1 MVPPR
6 HIAVVTAGGDCPG
19 MNAALRAV
27 VRAAVHRH
35 GLQVTGFL
43 DGFAGLLTDQS
54 RPLGFDEVSGIVALS
69 GTILGASN
77 RDDPFRVPVDRPG
90 ERVYEDRSDVA
101 LRTLTRHGIEG
112 LLVIGGDGSLTIARR
127 LESKGIAVVG
137 IPKTIDNDVGGTDVA
152 LGFDSALTVATEA
165 VDRLHTTAASHH
177 RVMVVEVMGRNAG
190 WIALEAGLAGGGD
203 VILIPEIL
211 FRYEAVAAGILDR
224 ARRGRRFSIVVVA
237 EGVTCPGG
245 GTVVRQ
251 IVGDSPDPVR
261 LGGVGV
267 VLSKALEALV
277 PFEVRYVV
285 LGHVQRGGSPTP
297 FDRILATRFGTA
309 AVAALVDGESGGMVA
324 LRGDRIERVAL
335 ADALSRPKRVDP
347 LGERVASARGIGT
360 IFGDETRTGV

>member
-1 MVPPR
+1 VARPR

-27 VRAAVHRH
+27 VRAAAHRH
-35 GLQVTGFL
+35 DIRVTGFL
-43 DGFAGLLTDQS
+43 DGFAGLLSD
-54 RPLGFDEVSGIVALS
+54 RFRELGFDDVSGIVAQG
-69 GTILGASN
+69 GTMLGASN

-90 ERVYEDRSDVA
+90 EGTYEDRSDVV
-101 LRTLTRHGIEG
+101 LRTLARHGIEG

-127 LESKGIAVVG
+127 LESKGVAVVG
-137 IPKTIDNDVGGTDVA
+137 IPKNIDKDVGGTDVT

-177 RVMVVEVMGRNAG
+177 RVMVLEVMGRNAG

-203 VILIPEIL
+203 VILIPEIP
-211 FRYEAVAAGILDR
+211 FRYEGVAAGILAR
-224 ARRGRRFSIVVVA
+224 AQRGRRFSIVVVA
-237 EGVTCPGG
+237 EGVTCPGR

-261 LGGVGV
+261 LGGVGM
-267 VLSKALEALV
+267 VLAYALEGLV

-297 FDRILATRFGTA
+297 FDRMLATRFGTA
-309 AVAALVDGESGGMVA
+309 AVAALVDGASASMVA
-324 LRGDRIERVAL
+324 LRGDRIERVSL

-347 LGERVASARGIGT
+347 QGEHMAAARGIGT
-360 IFGDETRTGV
+360 IYGDETRPEA